1 MKEQFD
7 RIMEQFLIPI
17 SDFKGPVMDS
27 TYFLKN
33 DGSFVFAEG
42 YSHPRDAFWGM
53 IIKYPLAGGHIDIF
67 GREYSWTHRVMVDG
81 ELMML
86 PNHEQVEN
94 QFKAAPELRAFQGK
108 KPPYARNF
116 IKFPLSD
123 FSGYFDARHSMRELR
138 KDYEWMDKAVRE
150 TCDLLQWNPEETG
163 VTGSLAY
170 GRVEDD
176 IDLMFIGSPAENA
189 AIARRIRQYVASNP
203 EARVFEL
210 GKYWPLRFYY
220 AGTLICPFFRYAEPD
235 QIPLL
240 ECDMEVVEE
249 GVTLEATVADDT
261 HNLYLPAIVGLTDL
275 RREDGSTEDDMELI
289 VYNGAM
295 RGEIWKGDRIRI
307 KPTIISLTT
316 SAAGTRKAALITEDD
331 QFTKVDNHKS

>member
-1 MKEQFD
+1 
-7 RIMEQFLIPI
+7 
-17 SDFKGPVMDS
+17 
-27 TYFLKN
+27 
-33 DGSFVFAEG
+33 
-42 YSHPRDAFWGM
+42 
-53 IIKYPLAGGHIDIF
+53 
-67 GREYSWTHRVMVDG
+67 MVDG

-94 QFKAAPELRAFQGK
+94 QFKVAPELRAFQGE
-108 KPPYARNF
+108 KPPYARSF

-150 TCDLLQWNPEETG
+150 TCDLLQWNQEETG

-176 IDLMFIGSPAENA
+176 IDLMFIGSPEENA
-189 AIARRIRQYVASNP
+189 AVARKIRRYVESNP

-220 AGTLICPFFRYAEPD
+220 AGTLICPFFRYAEPG

-240 ECDMEVVEE
+240 ECDIEVVEE
-249 GVTLEATVADDT
+249 GVPLEATVADDT

-275 RREDGSTEDDMELI
+275 RREDDSNEDDMELI
-289 VYNGAM
+289 VYNGAL
-295 RGEIWKGDRIRI
+295 RGEIWEGDRIRI
-307 KPTIISLTT
+307 NPMIINLTT
-316 SAAGTRKAALITEDD
+316 PAAGTRRAALITEDD
-331 QFTKVDNHKS
+331 QYTVLKRH

>member
-1 MKEQFD
+1 MKDKFD

-42 YSHPRDAFWGM
+42 YCHPRDAFWGM

-67 GREYSWTHRVMVDG
+67 GREYSWTHRVVVDG

-86 PNHEQVEN
+86 PNNEQVEN
-94 QFKAAPELRAFQGK
+94 QFKVAPELRAFQGE

-150 TCDLLQWNPEETG
+150 TCDLLQWNQEETG

-176 IDLMFIGSPAENA
+176 IDLMFIGSPEENA
-189 AIARRIRQYVASNP
+189 AVARKIRRYVASNP
-203 EARVFEL
+203 KARVFEL

-220 AGTLICPFFRYAEPD
+220 AETLICPFFRYAEPD

-240 ECDMEVVEE
+240 ECGMEIVEE
-249 GVTLEATVADDT
+249 GVSLEATVVDDT

-275 RREDGSTEDDMELI
+275 RREDGSTEDEMELI
-289 VYNGAM
+289 VYNGAL
-295 RGEIWKGDRIRI
+295 RGEIWEGDRIRI
-307 KPTIISLTT
+307 NPMIINLTT
-316 SAAGTRKAALITEDD
+316 PAAGTRRAALITEDD
-331 QFTKVDNHKS
+331 QYSVLKRH